1 MAIRSHS
8 PSPNYTCVAISFI
21 GLAVSL
27 YALYVEHNLDNDSS
41 YRPLCDI
48 AYYVSCSKAF
58 QSAFANGLGVASS
71 ILGADHILT
80 QVSQINIR
88 QAYWTKVT
96 LNRKTYGAYP
106 SNTYWST
113 VAMAASSIIY

>member
-8 PSPNYTCVAISFI
+8 PSPNYTCVVISFI

-58 QSAFANGLGVASS
+58 QSPFANDLGVASS

-80 QVSQINIR
+80 R
-88 QAYWTKVT
+88 AYWTKVT
-96 LNRKTYGAYP
+96 LNRKTYGADP